1 MSIIFKIKTVVI
13 GESDSGKSSVVSRLI
28 YNKFNEFGNAT
39 IGAQFL
45 SKEIGK
51 NNKLEIWDTAGQER
65 YRALIPMYIRNA
77 QIIFLVISLEKNREE
92 TEYEKQYWLNYLTLH
107 NNMSKFCKK
116 ILLYNKSDLYTDF
129 EVENDE
135 RFDRIFVVSC
145 KNNTGIDKLLDS
157 LESIVS
163 IIKDELA
170 ENVEFS
176 IPIPKQKN
184 IDMSQKKGLLDYSYS
199 VGEKIMKCSIL

>member
-1 MSIIFKIKTVVI
+1 MSIIFKFKTVVI
-13 GESDSGKSSVVSRLI
+13 GESDSGKSSVVSRLM
-28 YNKFNEFGNAT
+28 YNNFNEFGNAT

-45 SKEIGK
+45 SKEIGN

-65 YRALIPMYIRNA
+65 YRALIPMYIRNS

-92 TEYEKQYWLNYLTLH
+92 IEYEKQYWLNYLTLH

-116 ILLYNKSDLYTDF
+116 ILLYNKFDLYPDF

-170 ENVEFS
+170 ENVELS
-176 IPIPKQKN
+176 IPIPKQKA

-199 VGEKIMKCSIL
+199 VSEKIMKCNIL